1 MFSPGCV
8 GGCRRP
14 GPGQQQNPGLQ
25 VLIRGSI
32 ISYLIFRS
40 SPHHPVNCD
49 VEQKSRHHKAL
60 PHSSLLLEAVV
71 AVSYF
76 ACKIVVK
83 ALDND
88 EKDNLLLYSI
98 CTEYAS
104 KAVTVDAVESLLEV
118 HKVDLE
124 RSLSFRALHDDV
136 TQREYLVYTS
146 LSCWST
152 ASFSRWIIIFAR
164 ILQGMDKSVIPRQ
177 LFQLLRAPFFGVFTV
192 IPSNQSLGIS
202 FLSHMV
208 EK

>member
-1 MFSPGCV
+1 M
-8 GGCRRP
+8 
-14 GPGQQQNPGLQ
+14 
-25 VLIRGSI
+25 
-32 ISYLIFRS
+32 
-40 SPHHPVNCD
+40 
-49 VEQKSRHHKAL
+49 
-60 PHSSLLLEAVV
+60 V

-152 ASFSRWIIIFAR
+152 ASFSRWIIIPR

-177 LFQLLRAPFFGVFTV
+177 LFQLLRAPFFGIFTV
-192 IPSNQSLGIS
+192 IPSNQSLSIS

>member
-1 MFSPGCV
+1 M
-8 GGCRRP
+8 
-14 GPGQQQNPGLQ
+14 
-25 VLIRGSI
+25 
-32 ISYLIFRS
+32 
-40 SPHHPVNCD
+40 
-49 VEQKSRHHKAL
+49 
-60 PHSSLLLEAVV
+60 V

-83 ALDND
+83 ALDHD

-152 ASFSRWIIIFAR
+152 ASFSRWI
-164 ILQGMDKSVIPRQ
+164 MDKSMIPRQ
-177 LFQLLRAPFFGVFTV
+177 LFQLLRAPFFGIFTV

>member
-1 MFSPGCV
+1 M
-8 GGCRRP
+8 
-14 GPGQQQNPGLQ
+14 
-25 VLIRGSI
+25 
-32 ISYLIFRS
+32 
-40 SPHHPVNCD
+40 
-49 VEQKSRHHKAL
+49 
-60 PHSSLLLEAVV
+60 PHSSLLLETVV

-83 ALDND
+83 ALDHD

-146 LSCWST
+146 LNCWST

>member
-1 MFSPGCV
+1 M
-8 GGCRRP
+8 
-14 GPGQQQNPGLQ
+14 
-25 VLIRGSI
+25 
-32 ISYLIFRS
+32 
-40 SPHHPVNCD
+40 
-49 VEQKSRHHKAL
+49 
-60 PHSSLLLEAVV
+60 V

-83 ALDND
+83 ALDHD

-152 ASFSRWIIIFAR
+152 ASFSRWI
-164 ILQGMDKSVIPRQ
+164 MDKSVIPRQ
-177 LFQLLRAPFFGVFTV
+177 LFQLLRAPFFGIFTV

>member
-1 MFSPGCV
+1 M
-8 GGCRRP
+8 
-14 GPGQQQNPGLQ
+14 
-25 VLIRGSI
+25 
-32 ISYLIFRS
+32 
-40 SPHHPVNCD
+40 
-49 VEQKSRHHKAL
+49 
-60 PHSSLLLEAVV
+60 V

-83 ALDND
+83 ALDHD

-118 HKVDLE
+118 HKVELE

-152 ASFSRWIIIFAR
+152 ASFSRWIIIFTR

-177 LFQLLRAPFFGVFTV
+177 LLQLLRAPFFGIFTV

-208 EK
+208 VKCGRSVSALSSRAALNNSALRLSCLGALLFFRDLIAEKISSFSCGAVLPSSSCSSS